1 MKRIYVSVLSSLAAT
16 VAMAAAPNVSNVT
29 LVQDDESQEVTIAYD
44 LDAEGIVIAEI
55 LTNGVSIGWSNL
67 RSMAGAVNRQVSA
80 GTEKKIW
87 WRPARTWP
95 EGVKL
100 VSGTVTAR
108 VTAYS
113 LDAPPDYVAVDITG
127 TNTKFYY
134 PNEESLP
141 GGIGDR
147 IYRTDMMLF
156 RLIKAANVTFRM
168 GISSEWGYNYNSAN
182 YPHNV
187 TLTNDYWLGVFPVT
201 QGQFINLRNFATSD
215 FRGRFAANMSS
226 YNIDNGAD
234 AVLCPVDNVSAEC
247 AGPDYNYATDIND
260 YTVGYHT
267 IMYAIRSA
275 TGFERANLPTLAEW
289 EFAARAGSGED
300 RVYEGYNEDDVAWHA
315 GNSQGRL
322 QPVGLKRPNAWGL
335 YDMFGNVWERTR
347 DSAGRTKYTTDQV
360 APMVGSA
367 ADWSISSTG
376 GRQALVG
383 GAFDTAGN
391 DICFAKYISG
401 TNNDRQQW
409 TCAPGW
415 GFRVMVPLK

>member
-1 MKRIYVSVLSSLAAT
+1 MKRIFISVLSSLAAT
-16 VAMAAAPNVSNVT
+16 VAMAATPNVSNVT
-29 LVQDDESQEVTIAYD
+29 LMQDEESQEVTISYD

-55 LTNGVSIGWSNL
+55 LTNGVSIGWSNM

-87 WRPARTWP
+87 WRPGRTWP
-95 EGVKL
+95 EGTKL

-127 TNTKFYY
+127 TKAKFYY
-134 PNEESLP
+134 PSEEALP

-168 GISSEWGYNYNSAN
+168 GIASEWGYKYNDAN

-187 TLTNDYWLGVFPVT
+187 TLTNNYWIGVFPVT
-201 QGQFINLRNFATSD
+201 QGQFANLRNFATSNCQKD
-215 FRGRFAANMSS
+215 FPANMAS
-226 YNIDNGAD
+226 YNVDNGAD
-234 AVLCPVDNVSAEC
+234 ALLCPVDNVSANC
-247 AGPDYNYATDIND
+247 AGLDYKYGKDID
-260 YTVGYHT
+260 DFTAGYHS
-267 IMYAIRSA
+267 IMYAIRVA
-275 TGFERANLPTLAEW
+275 TGYDRAYLPTLAEW
-289 EFAARAGSGED
+289 EFAARAGSGDD
-300 RVYEGYNEDDVAWHA
+300 RVYEGYNVDDVAWHA

-322 QPVGLKRPNAWGL
+322 QPVGLKKPNVWGL

-347 DSAGRTKYTTDQV
+347 ESYVRPQYTTDQV

-367 ADWSISSTG
+367 DWNTGSTG

-383 GAFDTAGN
+383 GAFNTTAD
-391 DICFAKYISG
+391 DICFASYING
-401 TNNDRQQW
+401 TNDAREFW
-409 TCAPGW
+409 TKAPGW